1 VKYRQCRVTTL
12 LGSAIYE
19 RAYYHCSACHHGH
32 FPTDAEF
39 RMADRQTVAASEVIS
54 LTGLLEP
61 FEEGAHKTLPR
72 LTGINVSASTVQRTT
87 EAVGTDVAERR
98 EAGETFADDETWDWH
113 RDATGRKVAYVELDA
128 TGVRQQGLHAERAE
142 GRMPWVGA
150 VFNPLPMDPQRRDRR
165 RRHCAESRCVSGL
178 MSLEEIGQQ
187 LRNECRAVG
196 LKHADV
202 VIGLSDGG
210 NGLENCLTNVVS
222 GIAKEVLFIL
232 DFWHASEHLQEFAN
246 VFAPDED
253 ERRKQVEQWCL
264 HLKQRGGLSL
274 IQQLQAINLTDGSPP
289 VTAQH
294 QLLINDLRSNQHR
307 MDYPDYI
314 RNGWQIGSGKIESS
328 CKNIVGA
335 RLKCSGMRW
344 RPHGTTALC
353 QLRALFKSEPK
364 IWTLYW
370 KTYAKA

>member
-1 VKYRQCRVTTL
+1 
-12 LGSAIYE
+12 
-19 RAYYHCSACHHGH
+19 
-32 FPTDAEF
+32 
-39 RMADRQTVAASEVIS
+39 M
-54 LTGLLEP
+54 
-61 FEEGAHKTLPR
+61 
-72 LTGINVSASTVQRTT
+72 
-87 EAVGTDVAERR
+87 
-98 EAGETFADDETWDWH
+98 
-113 RDATGRKVAYVELDA
+113 
-128 TGVRQQGLHAERAE
+128 
-142 GRMPWVGA
+142 
-150 VFNPLPMDPQRRDRR
+150 
-165 RRHCAESRCVSGL
+165 
-178 MSLEEIGQQ
+178 
-187 LRNECRAVG
+187 
-196 LKHADV
+196 

-222 GIAKEVLFIL
+222 GMAKEVLFIL
-232 DFWHASEHLQEFAN
+232 DFWHASEHLQKFAN
-246 VFAPDED
+246 VFVPDED
-253 ERRKQVEQWCL
+253 ERPQQVEQWCL

-289 VTAQH
+289 VTAQY

-314 RNGWQIGSGKIESS
+314 RNSWQIGSGKIVSA